1 MKLSQRVFLYS
12 GLMALII
19 STFIIGYFILMLP
32 SLYVGYRHTQDLQS
46 VYDLQEQ
53 YKTNDSCMVSGVEVG
68 NTNYFTAR
76 IPKTGYTVTICSAFG
91 SFEATLID
99 QDLKDTF
106 DAIRDYPF
114 KDIDWENLDAQALVS
129 DLKLDKLQNKFN
141 FNSAEFGIEFSEFKQ
156 GFAVDDFSEGTMTIH
171 SSSGSSFVMESGV
184 HSNTVGYTNYIGV
197 TNSEQAMFLTMSS
210 TVTPQ
215 LAELMPII
223 MQSLPMITALVI
235 LLVIISAF
243 IFTRLLAKPI
253 ERMAKYAKTMQSNV
267 GDAPLIPEGK
277 DDEFGT
283 LARTLNQLY
292 THLGKSIQE
301 LKVQNELLVEQK
313 ERQQLFVMASSHQLK
328 TPVAAAL
335 LLVDGMIDG
344 VGKYKDKEQY
354 LGEVKRELLS
364 MRKIIDEI
372 LSLAQ
377 VEQSQVEQADIAIAD
392 VTAAIIQQHETQ
404 IKDKQLIIQ
413 QDEMTLN
420 VVSDPTLLFQIIDN
434 ILTNAVK
441 YTEPKGTIRIYQQD
455 QKLCIFN
462 SGEAIPEAL
471 LKNIFEPFIRSQTT
485 TVKGHGL
492 GLYIAAY
499 YSNILNIEL
508 TIQNSDAGVV
518 ACIDFREDNE

>member
-12 GLMALII
+12 GLMAMII
-19 STFIIGYFILMLP
+19 STFIIAYFILMLP
-32 SLYVGYRHTQDLQS
+32 SLYVDYRHTQDLQT

-53 YKTNDSCMVSGVEVG
+53 YKTNDSCIVSGVEVG

-76 IPKTGYTVTICSAFG
+76 IPKAGYTVAVCSAFG
-91 SFEATLID
+91 SFNVTLTD
-99 QDLKDTF
+99 EDLKATF
-106 DAIRDYPF
+106 DAIRSYPY
-114 KDIDWENLDAQALVS
+114 KDLDLDNIDFETLKS
-129 DLKLDKLQNKFN
+129 DLKLDNLQNKFN
-141 FNSAEFGIEFSEFKQ
+141 FSGAEFGVEFSEFKQ
-156 GFAVDDFSEGTMTIH
+156 GFAIEDFSEGTTIIH
-171 SSSGSSFVMESGV
+171 SSSASSFVMESGV
-184 HSNTVGYTNYIGV
+184 KSDTVGYTNYVGM
-197 TNSEQAMFLTMSS
+197 TSSDDAMFLTMSS

-215 LAELMPII
+215 LTELMPII
-223 MQSLPMITALVI
+223 IQSLPMITLLVI

-243 IFTRLLAKPI
+243 IFSRLLAKPI
-253 ERMAKYAKTMQSNV
+253 ERMAKYAKTMQNDVSN
-267 GDAPLIPEGK
+267 APLIPEGK

-301 LKVQNELLVEQK
+301 LQVQNELLLEQK

-372 LSLAQ
+372 LSLTQ
-377 VEQSQVEQADIAIAD
+377 VEQNQVEAVDIKVAEF
-392 VTAAIIQQHETQ
+392 TTTIIQQHETQ
-404 IKDKQLIIQ
+404 IKDKQLVVQ
-413 QDEMTLN
+413 QDEMNLQ

-434 ILTNAVK
+434 VLTNAVK
-441 YTEPKGTIRIYQQD
+441 YTESKGIIKIYQSGR
-455 QKLCIFN
+455 KLCIFN
-462 SGEAIPEAL
+462 SGETIPESL
-471 LKNIFEPFIRSQTT
+471 LKNIFEPFIRSQVT

-508 TIQNSDAGVV
+508 TIQNHDAGVL
-518 ACIDFREDNE
+518 ACINFREDNE